1 LVKWLVDAAYPLW
14 SGRGIDP
21 RNGGFAEV
29 LSQEGVALAHPRRAR
44 VHPRQIYAFA
54 QARTLG
60 WPGDVTGIVSRGMDY
75 FTTHY
80 RRRDGL
86 FRAMAN
92 ADGAPLDERAL
103 LYDQAF
109 ALLGYAAAAT
119 ALDARGE
126 FETRALVLRQIIA
139 ARFAAD
145 DGSYYSEEHSS
156 GHRESNPH
164 MHLLEAYLAWAEIG
178 QDAGWAAGVRSMV
191 DLALSR
197 FIRKDGG
204 AFGESFLA
212 TWQPTPG
219 IAGRIIEPGHQ
230 FEWAWLLLRCE
241 RWHARPLRDTA
252 LRLIA
257 IGDEFGVHDGVAVN
271 ALEGDFSVKDANAR
285 LWPQTERLKAALLAA
300 ALTGDQRYWSMAEAA
315 ALSWVPYLGTSVPGL
330 WLDVR
335 LPNGEF
341 VDAPAPASTFYHLVG
356 GIVALNQAL
365 PGSMVQT
372 VFTPGLT
379 DDQVR

>member
-1 LVKWLVDAAYPLW
+1 LVKWLLDAAYPLW
-14 SGRGIDP
+14 SDRGIDP

-29 LSQEGVALAHPRRAR
+29 LSQEGIALAHPRRAR

-54 QARTLG
+54 LARNLG
-60 WPGDVTGIVSRGMDY
+60 WPGDAPGIVSRGMDY
-75 FTTHY
+75 FTTYY
-80 RRRDGL
+80 RRHDGL

-126 FETRALVLRQIIA
+126 FERRALALRQIVD
-139 ARFAAD
+139 ARFGTD
-145 DGSYYSEEHSS
+145 DGSYCSEEHSS

-178 QDAGWAAGVRSMV
+178 QDEGWAAGVRSIV

-197 FIRKDGG
+197 FIRKDSG
-204 AFGESFLA
+204 AFGESYLA

-219 IAGRIIEPGHQ
+219 IAGRIVEPGHQ

-241 RWHARPLRDTA
+241 RWHAQSLRDTA

-300 ALTGDQRYWSMAEAA
+300 ALTGDPRYWSMAEAA
-315 ALSWVPYLGTSVPGL
+315 AMSWVPYLGTSVPGL

-356 GIVALNQAL
+356 AIVTLNQAL
-365 PGSMVQT
+365 PRST
-372 VFTPGLT
+372 
-379 DDQVR
+379 